1 MSGEQ
6 RALFNGQTL
15 EMQELIL
22 DFLKK
27 QWDHLKEMRRE
38 CDCLKEGFACG
49 GIFERTI
56 RAAERFG
63 VPAHVILQWVQGTVN
78 LLDPDAPNAPKSSIA
93 TLLGLSETT
102 IRNLLE
108 SYGIAETVEA
118 VKRPEPTGELLE
130 DLYVRQRLSI
140 PKVARTT
147 RWSLRYLYNK
157 LREFGIPIRSISE
170 ACTKY
175 PKKPF
180 SGEPHEKAYLLGL
193 RASDIYAW
201 KARRQIGV
209 IVATTVPNMIKPFE
223 KVFGKYGRIGRY
235 IPNISRIVPNGL
247 YIAFLMEKALAGVLK
262 N

>member
-78 LLDPDAPNAPKSSIA
+78 LLDPNAPNAPKSSIA

-140 PKVARTT
+140 HKIAERVHYSQPTVQRTLVRYNIL
-147 RWSLRYLYNK
+147 RWCGRDALAGMHLRY
-157 LREFGIPIRSISE
+157 
-170 ACTKY
+170 
-175 PKKPF
+175 PKTPF
-180 SGEPHEKAYLLGL
+180 SGDELERAYLLGL
-193 RASDIYAW
+193 KASNIH
-201 KARRQIGV
+201 AR
-209 IVATTVPNMIKPFE
+209 K
-223 KVFGKYGRIGRY
+223 
-235 IPNISRIVPNGL
+235 
-247 YIAFLMEKALAGVLK
+247 
-262 N
+262 